1 MFGKLLPQNVDFFLF
16 FETHIE
22 IAKKSSE
29 LLLKMIQT
37 HTNYSNEILITEKEA
52 DRVTQQCIEALHQT
66 FITPIERHDIQR
78 LMSKMD
84 DIVDMIEEI
93 ASKLV
98 IYQLHPHEY
107 PIEQMATLLSQS
119 IQLLQPVVFSLRT
132 NQMNTETVQ
141 GYEEIHQIENKA
153 DILVR
158 QSIGSLFEKEKDP
171 VKIIKWKEIY
181 EDLENAIDGC
191 EKVAHIID
199 GIMIENS

>member
-98 IYQLHPHEY
+98 IYQLHPHEHEIVHALTPY
-107 PIEQMATLLSQS
+107 SYGYIAFLL
-119 IQLLQPVVFSLRT
+119 IVVKFYAGPCVLR
-132 NQMNTETVQ
+132 
-141 GYEEIHQIENKA
+141 
-153 DILVR
+153 
-158 QSIGSLFEKEKDP
+158 EKDVIP
-171 VKIIKWKEIY
+171 YADMSRGHLNHRLQIP
-181 EDLENAIDGC
+181 
-191 EKVAHIID
+191 
-199 GIMIENS
+199 